1 MLEFENSRKRRK
13 ERPKPKKKEIK
24 ENKKSNRAKTKEK
37 KVLRSIRVQS
47 PTLFSSPQ
55 FPYQISRSNCSSGL
69 SFKQKPA
76 ADDKMD
82 KQQQQTNNRNTK
94 TGDVTSHSFGEGYGT
109 RCDDEGFGGTYGGND
124 PLSKE
129 DQEQPQASKIIHES
143 HPEYDRTQGSEVAE
157 KEKARHQKTAES

>member
-1 MLEFENSRKRRK
+1 MLINTVVR
-13 ERPKPKKKEIK
+13 
-24 ENKKSNRAKTKEK
+24 
-37 KVLRSIRVQS
+37 RSIRVQS

-76 ADDKMD
+76 ADDNHKMD
-82 KQQQQTNNRNTK
+82 KQQQLQTNNRNTK

-109 RCDDEGFGGTYGGND
+109 RCDDEGFGGIYGGN
-124 PLSKE
+124 SKE
-129 DQEQPQASKIIHES
+129 DHEQPQASKIIHES

-157 KEKARHQKTAES
+157 KENARHQKTAES